1 MTKFIA
7 RPNTNPNLSNF
18 TLLANKNISQKP
30 AYKCSIRR
38 DKIVAAITINQA
50 AWLKF

>member
-7 RPNTNPNLSNF
+7 QPNTDPNLSNF
-18 TLLANKNISQKP
+18 TLPASRNIYQKP
-30 AYKCSIRR
+30 ACKCSIKR
-38 DKIVAAITINQA
+38 DKIVVSITINQA